1 MNIRVF
7 LLYEKWN
14 ERMYKIRES
23 VIRKDDDDS
32 YSMYEIMEIIRG
44 MKAGMNRKG
53 VIGQ

>member
-14 ERMYKIRES
+14 VRMYKIRES

-32 YSMYEIMEIIRG
+32 YSMYEIMESY
-44 MKAGMNRKG
+44 
-53 VIGQ
+53 VE